1 MCTDKDTRYPI
12 EILAPDGPH
21 ETISIAVEQ
30 AAPMADLAAFTE
42 HLSSFTREDYY
53 DDAPYD
59 LLVRSSQ
66 FSWNQYDQFAAVLL
80 KAAHAAGAEQGAVE
94 DAIQMYRDI
103 FIDMAGEA
111 NTILSAIQA
120 AAADEEHKDMVSV
133 LSIPCGTGKS
143 TALTRLIRDVIWRND
158 GKGLVIVTD
167 SVDRMNDYWN
177 PEKDNSPFDDTLL
190 RFIRKNQ
197 NKVAV
202 ISSQNYDQMK
212 TRQYYAP
219 VAIITTQRYFSW
231 TPDRIKELLRWK
243 EGTRPL
249 IIFDEAPYLS
259 TERDVTAATINAVDS
274 TLRMCIEATDE
285 DSRIAKHK
293 AIALWEKIRSTLFVL
308 MDKLEYTPDLQYAFI
323 LVAENDEL
331 KAFLAYVREH
341 RRKLDTNTVRIV
353 QMAEDVMRLLQGWGV
368 YSHRDTQKSGK
379 YESKFTVHVDYR
391 ELLTGIGAKVIVLD
405 GKADVSPMY
414 DEDYIHKLP
423 TRSYSRSLSYLTI
436 KLCDLPTGESD
447 LRDDPL
453 ETARMIHAYLN
464 AATGNDRNLVIFSSE
479 RMETAFRQI
488 GHDKEHTGH
497 FNNIKGLNTYKTALN
512 IAQVGLNRKPPVDYL
527 TLDLARNEDVRT
539 QLIADTE
546 SEGPVAAMNNARKAL
561 NYSKDTMT
569 RHVLADMEQNLYRGI
584 IRNADNTQPFTY
596 YVFFDHAQYEDLIK
610 EMHDRYDPLGAKIET
625 VKRSEI
631 EAFKPKSLMVQRIEA
646 VEAWLKEW
654 DGKAI
659 RQSSIYKAL
668 KMSRDDFNN
677 MLTHE
682 KAKDIKLQLDEFKK
696 KAKDAGHPMGWI
708 VK

>member
-1 MCTDKDTRYPI
+1 MYIDKDTQHPI

-53 DDAPYD
+53 GDAPYD

-94 DAIQMYRDI
+94 AAVQMYRDI

-120 AAADEEHKDMVSV
+120 VATDEEHKDMVSV
-133 LSIPCGTGKS
+133 LSIPCGSGKS
-143 TALTRLIRDVIWRND
+143 TALTRLIRDVIRRND

-202 ISSQNYDQMK
+202 ISSKNYDQMK

-243 EGTRPL
+243 DGTRPL

-259 TERDVTAATINAVDS
+259 TERDVTASTINAIDS
-274 TLRMCIEATDE
+274 ALRMCIEATDE

-323 LVAENDEL
+323 PGAKNDEL
-331 KAFLAYVREH
+331 KAFLAYVQEH
-341 RRKLDTNTVRIV
+341 RSKLDTNTDRIV

-405 GKADVSPMY
+405 GTADVSPMY

-423 TRSYSRSLSYLTI
+423 TRSYSRSLSYLKI

-447 LRDDPL
+447 LRSDPV
-453 ETARMIHAYLN
+453 ETAKMIHAYLN

-479 RMETAFRQI
+479 KMEAAFRYV

-512 IAQVGLNRKPPVDYL
+512 IAQIGLNRKPPVDYL

-539 QLIADTE
+539 QLIADTD

>member
-1 MCTDKDTRYPI
+1 MCQETDKRHI
-12 EILAPDGPH
+12 VEILAPDGPQ
-21 ETISIAVEQ
+21 EIISISAEHAAQMTDLSAFAEQ
-30 AAPMADLAAFTE
+30 LA
-42 HLSSFTREDYY
+42 SFTREDYY
-53 DDAPYD
+53 GDNPYD

-66 FSWNQYDQFAAVLL
+66 FAWNQYDQFAAVLL
-80 KAAHAAGAEQGAVE
+80 KAARAAGAEQGAVE
-94 DAIQMYRDI
+94 AAIQMYRDI

-133 LSIPCGTGKS
+133 LSIPCGSGKS
-143 TALTRLIRDVIWRND
+143 TALTRLIRDVIRRND

-285 DSRIAKHK
+285 ESCSAKHK
-293 AIALWEKIRSTLFVL
+293 AIALWEKIRSMLFVL

-323 LVAENDEL
+323 PGAENDEL
-331 KAFLAYVREH
+331 KAFLAYMQEH
-341 RRKLDTNTVRIV
+341 RSKLDTNTDRIV
-353 QMAEDVMRLLQGWGV
+353 QMTEDVIRLLQGWGV
-368 YSHRDTQKSGK
+368 YSHRNTEKSGK
-379 YESKFTVHVDYR
+379 YESKFTVHVDHR
-391 ELLTGIGAKVIVLD
+391 ELLTELGAKVIVLD
-405 GKADVSPMY
+405 GTADISPMY
-414 DEDYIHKLP
+414 DEDYIYKLP
-423 TRSYSRSLSYLTI
+423 MRSYSRSLSYLTI

-447 LRDDPL
+447 LRSNPL
-453 ETARMIHAYLN
+453 ETAKMIRAYL
-464 AATGNDRNLVIFSSE
+464 ASATNNDRNLVIFSSE
-479 RMETAFRQI
+479 KMETAFRNS
-488 GHDKEHTGH
+488 GHSIEYTGH
-497 FNNIKGLNTYKTALN
+497 FNNIKGLNTYNNALN

-527 TLDLARNEDVRT
+527 TLDLARNENVRT

-546 SEGPVAAMNNARKAL
+546 SEGPVAAMNNARKSL
-561 NYSKDTMT
+561 NYSTNTMT

-596 YVFFDHAQYEDLIK
+596 YVFLDHTQYADLIK
-610 EMHDRYDPLGAKIET
+610 EIHDRYDPLGAKIVI
-625 VKRSEI
+625 VKRAEI
-631 EAFKPKSLMVQRIEA
+631 EAFKPKSIMEQRIED
-646 VEAWLKEW
+646 VEAWLKSW
-654 DGKAI
+654 DGKAV
-659 RQSSIYKAL
+659 RQSDIYKTL
-668 KMSRDDFNN
+668 KMSRADFNN

-682 KAKDIKLQLDEFKK
+682 KAQDIKRQLNEFKET
-696 KAKDAGHPMGWI
+696 AKTAGYPMGWLI
-708 VK
+708 K